1 MLRGLAMSG
10 KRWTFASADSVNVAR
25 NYKSS
30 NRCPEKMAREIDA
43 VQCPVKWKINKNE
56 QLSLY

>member
-1 MLRGLAMSG
+1 MSG